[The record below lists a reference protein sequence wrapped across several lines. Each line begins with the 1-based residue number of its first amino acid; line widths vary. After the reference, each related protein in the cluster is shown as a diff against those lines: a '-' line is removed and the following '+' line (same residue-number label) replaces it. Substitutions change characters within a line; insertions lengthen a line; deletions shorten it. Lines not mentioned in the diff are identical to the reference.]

1 MAKDKNEKIISDFA
15 ALIKQAYAD
24 YKRYEKE
31 VGDMDK
37 ATQDVLHQLEL
48 GEKITVSKWSK
59 ELVAVR
65 KKRRMAKDKVEELAP
80 LYQYFV
86 DNQKSINVLPNMI
99 GEIRAIKK
107 NQSKRVYRPRVIA
120 TIDIGKEQK

>member
-1 MAKDKNEKIISDFA
+1 MAKDKNEKIIADFA
-15 ALIKQAYAD
+15 ALLKQAYAD
-24 YKRYEKE
+24 YKKYEKE

-48 GEKITVSKWSK
+48 GEKVSIPKWSK

-65 KKRRMAKDKVEELAP
+65 KKRRMTKDKVEELKP
-80 LYQYFV
+80 LYEYFV
-86 DNQKSINVLPNMI
+86 ENQKSINVLPNII

-107 NQSKRVYRPRVIA
+107 NQSKRIYKPRVIT
-120 TIDIGKEQK
+120 TIEINREGK